1 MRATL
6 ENWWQATANLKD
18 RRSTSKPVKPS
29 AVSDYTLHLIK
40 CGVGKSVLDVGC
52 GSQAL
57 KSCLPKGVEYVG
69 LDAFPV
75 EGVDCISHAIEDVNE
90 TLLTVDT
97 VCAFAVL
104 DNCLDFDLAC
114 ENMKRI
120 AKKNIVILTGI
131 GIEVDQYH
139 TFKLEHSD
147 FDKCFSD
154 WQLTYKEEITPK
166 VWLLNYQRSV

>member
-1 MRATL
+1 MKANRKDW
-6 ENWWQATANLKD
+6 EQATINLKA
-18 RRSTSKPVKPS
+18 RRTTSKPSKPN
-29 AVSDYTLHLIK
+29 AVSDYTMHLIK

-52 GSQAL
+52 GSQYL
-57 KSCLPKGVEYVG
+57 QRCLPKGVSYFG

-75 EGVDCISHAIEDVNE
+75 EDCPTIPHPIEDVNE

-104 DNCLDFDLAC
+104 DNCMDFDLAC
-114 ENMKRI
+114 QNMKRI

-131 GIEVDQYH
+131 GIEVDEYH

-147 FDKCFSD
+147 FDRNFSD
-154 WQLTYKEEITPK
+154 WKQTYKEEIQPK
-166 VWLLNYQRSV
+166 VWLLNYQK

>member
-1 MRATL
+1 MRADQKK
-6 ENWWQATANLKD
+6 WVQATENLKKR
-18 RRSTSKPVKPS
+18 RRSNTSSRISP
-29 AVSDYTLHLIK
+29 ASDYKLHLVK

-52 GSQAL
+52 GTQYL
-57 KSCLPKGVEYVG
+57 KTCLPSDVIYYG

-75 EGVDCISHAIEDVNE
+75 EGLELIPHPIEDVTGE
-90 TLLTVDT
+90 LIRVDT

-114 ENMKRI
+114 ENMKSI

-131 GIEVDQYH
+131 GIEVDEYH

-147 FDKCFSD
+147 FDRCFSD
-154 WQLTYKEEITPK
+154 WNQTYKEEIQPK
-166 VWLLNYQRSV
+166 VWLINYQK